1 MKKPN
6 LIGSSNYAEEGKSF
20 NLTCELSIP
29 VKNAT
34 SGVIFKREGK
44 LLANGGIVENN
55 FFCQIIFDKHK
66 YTCSKVSEYT
76 LNLTLL
82 GNSITEMDQ
91 QSGWTCEFSFN
102 GHGYLSDNLILN
114 VSSKL

>member
-6 LIGSSNYAEEGKSF
+6 LVGSSNYAEEGKSF

-29 VKNAT
+29 VKNTT
-34 SGVIFKREGK
+34 SGVIFKREGII
-44 LLANGGIVENN
+44 LASGGYVDNN
-55 FFCQIIFDKHK
+55 FLCPVVTDTNK
-66 YTCSKVSEYT
+66 YTCSKVSEYN
-76 LNLTLL
+76 LNLTIL

-91 QSGWTCEFSFN
+91 QSGWTCEFGFN
-102 GHGYLSDNLILN
+102 GQTYLSNNLILN